1 MRTHAARPYSPATDG
16 KQRALRRLAPGRP
29 GEEII
34 PLVVDDDERGE
45 VAHLDLPDRLHPQL
59 GVLQHVDLGDAVL
72 CQFGR
77 GSADRAKIETAVRL
91 AGGGYR
97 GRPVA
102 FGEHHQ
108 RTT

>member
-45 VAHLDLPDRLHPQL
+45 VAHLDLPDRFHAQF
-59 GVLQHVDLGDAVL
+59 GVLEHLYLSDAVPREL
-72 CQFGR
+72 R
-77 GSADRAKIETAVRL
+77 RRAADRAEVEPAVRL
-91 AGGGYR
+91 TGR
-97 GRPVA
+97 GHGR
-102 FGEHHQ
+102 
-108 RTT
+108 